1 MQNIFVTEEKK
12 IKIADL
18 GFSSQKITIAQ
29 TQVGTFG
36 YMAPEVSF
44 SASQGYSIEKADI
57 WSIGFMGFQILNKPL
72 KLDIKN
78 QRLIRDPFMKL

>member
-1 MQNIFVTEEKK
+1 LQNIFITEDKK

-44 SASQGYSIEKADI
+44 NANQGYSIEKADI

-72 KLDIKN
+72 KLDIDN
-78 QRLIRDPFMKL
+78 QRFIRDPFMKL